1 MNNVNKRFLQLAALS
16 LAALG
21 GMAFTFGGWAI
32 ITVDDLPYALTVGQP
47 TTVAFSV
54 RQHGMK
60 LLDHLT
66 PTLSATDEK
75 GGSDVTASAVA
86 SGAEGHYVAQLVVPR
101 TGNWTITINS
111 SFMNSR
117 VKLYPI
123 AATAAGDRVKDSEAP
138 LERGRRLFVA
148 KGCVGCHVHGD
159 VPGYSSIGVGP
170 NLTPKRYQAGYLA
183 KLLADPSIARTP
195 GKQFTMPNLG
205 LKTQEIA
212 SLVAFI
218 NADRQV
224 SAR

>member
-1 MNNVNKRFLQLAALS
+1 MKKRLQLAALS
-16 LAALG
+16 FAALG

-47 TTVAFSV
+47 TTIAFSV

-66 PTLSATDEK
+66 PRLTATDEK
-75 GGSDVTASAVA
+75 GGSEVTASALA

-101 TGNWTITINS
+101 AGNWAITINS

-117 VKLYPI
+117 AKLLPI
-123 AATAAGDRVKDSEAP
+123 AAGVRVKDSEP
-138 LERGRRLFVA
+138 PVERGRRLFVA

-159 VPGYSSIGVGP
+159 VPGYSSIAVGP
-170 NLTPKRYQAGYLA
+170 NLTPKRYQADYLA

-195 GKQFTMPNLG
+195 GKQFAMPNLG